1 VANRTQIVCLHEGE
15 KGRSI
20 DPLFIRSLLKQ
31 LSPAWIMPWPGNNV
45 VRTVACEGR
54 SKLMEDMS
62 GELKLCLARGGD
74 TTLMVWA
81 DVDDD
86 MADCEALKEA
96 FWKEAQAKG
105 ITRVQFDT
113 VVFAFARDRIENWIE
128 FLNTG
133 TTDESK
139 EGPRVKHG
147 KEAADAAK
155 TLAAKC
161 LSGAPIPSI
170 PPSLEWSCKN
180 WEKLKK
186 RMKR

>member
-1 VANRTQIVCLHEGE
+1 MISR
-15 KGRSI
+15 
-20 DPLFIRSLLKQ
+20 
-31 LSPAWIMPWPGNNV
+31 MPV
-45 VRTVACEGR
+45 
-54 SKLMEDMS
+54 
-62 GELKLCLARGGD
+62 ELKLCLDKGGD

-81 DVDDD
+81 DVDDN
-86 MADCEALKEA
+86 MADCEALKEE
-96 FWKEAQAKG
+96 FWRAAQAAG
-105 ITRVQFDT
+105 ITREQFDT

-133 TTDESK
+133 TTDESR

-161 LSGAPIPSI
+161 LSGAPIPAI

-180 WEKLKK
+180 WRKLKE
-186 RMKR
+186 RMAR